1 MTPAAEAILACD
13 RPIIAAVNGVAVG
26 WGMDLSLLADMRV
39 ASTEARFASLFV
51 KRGLITDLGGL
62 WRLPKLVG
70 PERAAELIFSGR
82 MIDGAEAAALGMVL
96 EVVPADELM
105 TRAQALA
112 MSIAENPPLAVRYL
126 KEGLRRST
134 WSDPEPMGSWISQT
148 LGVLFATEDHREGVA
163 SFLEK
168 RPPKFTGR

>member
-1 MTPAAEAILACD
+1 
-13 RPIIAAVNGVAVG
+13 
-26 WGMDLSLLADMRV
+26 MDLSLLADMRL

-82 MIDGAEAAALGMVL
+82 MIDGTEAAALGMVL
-96 EVVPADELM
+96 EAVPADELM
-105 TRAQALA
+105 PRARALA

-134 WSDPEPMGSWISQT
+134 WSDPEPLGSWISQT